1 MKALMTMIA
10 SQRMKATQTFI
21 AKHHKTASVVLFW
34 MIALAAFWFSMA
46 PIQLGGRYLYV
57 IVTGNSMEP
66 YLHDGDM
73 VVVTPGDD
81 YGIGDVVVYRHPK
94 LGTVIHR
101 IISVEGNRY
110 VIQGD
115 HNDWI
120 DSYQPSAAEIEGKLW
135 FHVAYLGKVIEGFR
149 SPIGAALLA
158 GVIGL
163 TIFWPERKPQESQ

>member
-1 MKALMTMIA
+1 MKISQTLKA
-10 SQRMKATQTFI
+10 SQMMTAGHFK
-21 AKHHKTASVVLFW
+21 KTSLVLFW
-34 MIALAAFWFSMA
+34 MIALGTFWFYMA
-46 PIQLGGRYLYV
+46 PEQLGGRYLYV

-73 VVVTPGDD
+73 VVVTPGEE

-135 FHVAYLGKVIEGFR
+135 FHVAYLGRVIEGFR